1 MLPSLSSGQTTRDV
15 TTNLVSPFCAVSAI
29 VIGNTLPNRLR
40 NAAGLG
46 ERRFYSSAPLCRCGG
61 AAACLT
67 GRPRKPNETEGR
79 SRVSPRPCRLSF
91 RLPSSPARLAGHS
104 YLRHPGSQSSP
115 IGERI
120 PSALIVWHALWRPAL
135 ALPSDG
141 HGESAKT
148 ARLDWQRRSG
158 RRRLLTENQPTAW
171 VKGFAVYAAS
181 LFIGSAGTWIC
192 GTPD

>member
-1 MLPSLSSGQTTRDV
+1 MTGRLPLIFRT
-15 TTNLVSPFCAVSAI
+15 VSKRI
-29 VIGNTLPNRLR
+29 R
-40 NAAGLG
+40 G

-67 GRPRKPNETEGR
+67 GRPRRQNGIESRSRGFPDACRRQAFRQPCSHAPLPGR
-79 SRVSPRPCRLSF
+79 SF
-91 RLPSSPARLAGHS
+91 
-104 YLRHPGSQSSP
+104 LRRRGSQSNP

-120 PSALIVWHALWRPAL
+120 PSALIVWHALWRLAL
-135 ALPSDG
+135 VLPSDG